1 MMSTEPAHKSSQSKH
16 IYHSNFKSEKHEIL
30 NQHVKSLM
38 LDSSS
43 PRHQDYKPAKIFVR
57 TDNNYVCR
65 DSKEIASEKYTR
77 KLVSSI
83 QVLSN

>member
-1 MMSTEPAHKSSQSKH
+1 
-16 IYHSNFKSEKHEIL
+16 
-30 NQHVKSLM
+30 LM